1 LERRIDPILMGDE
14 AARGRLACEVLTPR
28 ARVELPS
35 AQADRDAMPDESVLE
50 KTYDHRVDPA
60 HGLGLQRVDAANR
73 SLDES
78 VAVGDRDTVL
88 VPRGYHT
95 VSARLGHDL
104 CHLNVMAGPTR
115 ARAIANDPDHEW
127 MLR

>member
-1 LERRIDPILMGDE
+1 
-14 AARGRLACEVLTPR
+14 
-28 ARVELPS
+28 
-35 AQADRDAMPDESVLE
+35 MPDESVLE

-60 HGLGLQRVDAANR
+60 HGFGLQHVGTADR

-88 VPRGYHT
+88 VRRGYHT
-95 VSARLGHDL
+95 VSARLGYDL

-115 ARAIANDPDHEW
+115 AWAIANDPDHEW

>member
-1 LERRIDPILMGDE
+1 
-14 AARGRLACEVLTPR
+14 
-28 ARVELPS
+28 
-35 AQADRDAMPDESVLE
+35 MPHESVLE
-50 KTYDHRVDPA
+50 KTYHHRVDPA
-60 HGLGLQRVDAANR
+60 HGFGLQRVHTADR

-95 VSARLGHDL
+95 VSARLGYDL

-115 ARAIANDPDHEW
+115 AWAIANDPDHEW